1 MPSQSTTRLAHRGP
15 ISLPAETYLKRISNI
30 KRLIEKA
37 STMKSL
43 EQRIQTLEDL
53 QALQELVSSYLI
65 ALDDAADLEQ
75 LLSHF
80 TEDAVFDM
88 TALEYP
94 IFEGMAALRELFAG
108 AFASMSHSAHYATN
122 FKIDSL
128 DQDTAAA
135 RTHVVGMGVPAAA
148 ASAPESKGSESVLF
162 YVQYHLEFARINDSW
177 KISSLR
183 GQPLMPS

>member
-1 MPSQSTTRLAHRGP
+1 MP
-15 ISLPAETYLKRISNI
+15 
-30 KRLIEKA
+30 
-37 STMKSL
+37 SL
-43 EQRIQTLEDL
+43 EQRIQTLEDR

-75 LLSHF
+75 LLNHF

-88 TALEYP
+88 TALDYP
-94 IFEGMAALRELFAG
+94 TFEGMAALRELFTG

-128 DQDTAAA
+128 EQDRASA
-135 RTHVVGMGVPAAA
+135 RTHAIGMGVPAAA
-148 ASAPESKGSESVLF
+148 AATATNTGSESVLF
-162 YVQYHLEFARINDSW
+162 YVQYHLEFARINTSW
-177 KISSLR
+177 KITSLR

>member
-1 MPSQSTTRLAHRGP
+1 
-15 ISLPAETYLKRISNI
+15 
-30 KRLIEKA
+30 
-37 STMKSL
+37 MKSL
-43 EQRIQTLEDL
+43 EQRIQTLEDR

-75 LLSHF
+75 LLNHF

-88 TALEYP
+88 TALDYP
-94 IFEGMAALRELFAG
+94 TFEGMAALRELFTG

-128 DQDTAAA
+128 QQDRASA
-135 RTHVVGMGVPAAA
+135 RTHAMGMGIPAAA
-148 ASAPESKGSESVLF
+148 APKGSDSVLF
-162 YVQYHLEFARINDSW
+162 YVQYHLKFKRINDTW
-177 KISSLR
+177 KIQSLR

>member
-1 MPSQSTTRLAHRGP
+1 MP
-15 ISLPAETYLKRISNI
+15 
-30 KRLIEKA
+30 
-37 STMKSL
+37 SL
-43 EQRIQTLEDL
+43 EQRIQTLEDR

-75 LLSHF
+75 LLNHF

-88 TALEYP
+88 TALDYP
-94 IFEGMAALRELFAG
+94 TFEGMAALRELFTG

-128 DQDTAAA
+128 EQDRASA
-135 RTHVVGMGVPAAA
+135 RTHAMGMGVPAATA
-148 ASAPESKGSESVLF
+148 ATNTGSESVLF
-162 YVQYHLEFARINDSW
+162 YVQYHLEFARINTAW
-177 KISSLR
+177 KITSLR

>member
-1 MPSQSTTRLAHRGP
+1 MP
-15 ISLPAETYLKRISNI
+15 
-30 KRLIEKA
+30 
-37 STMKSL
+37 SL
-43 EQRIQTLEDL
+43 EQRIQILEDR

-75 LLSHF
+75 LLNHF

-88 TALEYP
+88 TALDYP
-94 IFEGMAALRELFAG
+94 TFEGMAALRELFAG

-128 DQDTAAA
+128 EQDTASA
-135 RTHVVGMGVPAAA
+135 RTHAMGMGIPAAA
-148 ASAPESKGSESVLF
+148 ASTGSDSVLF
-162 YVQYHLEFARINDSW
+162 YVQYHLEFARINSSW
-177 KISSLR
+177 KITSLR

>member
-1 MPSQSTTRLAHRGP
+1 MP
-15 ISLPAETYLKRISNI
+15 
-30 KRLIEKA
+30 
-37 STMKSL
+37 SL
-43 EQRIQTLEDL
+43 EQRIQTLEDR

-75 LLSHF
+75 LLNHF

-88 TALEYP
+88 TALDYP
-94 IFEGMAALRELFAG
+94 TFEGMAALRELFTG

-128 DQDTAAA
+128 EQDRASA
-135 RTHVVGMGVPAAA
+135 RTHAMGMGVPAAA
-148 ASAPESKGSESVLF
+148 AATATNTGSESVLF
-162 YVQYHLEFARINDSW
+162 YVQYHLEFARINTSW
-177 KISSLR
+177 KITSLR

>member
-43 EQRIQTLEDL
+43 EQRIQTLEDR
-53 QALQELVSSYLI
+53 QALQERVSSYLI

-108 AFASMSHSAHYATN
+108 AFTSMSHSAHYATN

-135 RTHVVGMGVPAAA
+135 RTHVIGMGVPAEA

>member
-1 MPSQSTTRLAHRGP
+1 MP
-15 ISLPAETYLKRISNI
+15 
-30 KRLIEKA
+30 
-37 STMKSL
+37 SL
-43 EQRIQTLEDL
+43 EQRIQTLEDR

-75 LLSHF
+75 LLNHF

-88 TALEYP
+88 TALDYP
-94 IFEGMAALRELFAG
+94 IFEGMAALRELFTG

-128 DQDTAAA
+128 EQDRASA
-135 RTHVVGMGVPAAA
+135 RTHAMGMGVPAAA
-148 ASAPESKGSESVLF
+148 APTGSDSVLF
-162 YVQYHLEFARINDSW
+162 YVQYHLEFARINAAW
-177 KISSLR
+177 KITSLR

>member
-1 MPSQSTTRLAHRGP
+1 
-15 ISLPAETYLKRISNI
+15 
-30 KRLIEKA
+30 
-37 STMKSL
+37 MKSL
-43 EQRIQTLEDL
+43 EQRIQILEDR

-122 FKIDSL
+122 FTIDSL
-128 DQDTAAA
+128 EQDTAAA
-135 RTHVVGMGVPAAA
+135 RTHAMGMGVPTAAA
-148 ASAPESKGSESVLF
+148 PDSKGSESVLF

>member
-1 MPSQSTTRLAHRGP
+1 
-15 ISLPAETYLKRISNI
+15 
-30 KRLIEKA
+30 
-37 STMKSL
+37 MKSV
-43 EQRIQTLEDL
+43 EQRIQTLEDR
-53 QALQELVSSYLI
+53 QALQERVSSYLI

-135 RTHVVGMGVPAAA
+135 RTHVIGMGVPAAA
-148 ASAPESKGSESVLF
+148 APASKGSESVLF